1 MIYNN
6 KEILSIKIF
15 IFLIK
20 TNLIKLITFS
30 FFVSLLAANNVS
42 AKYFSINFNLFLTF
56 SIKNLVKKLGRIC
69 PPLPSNSAITS
80 YPKVFL
86 F

>member
-20 TNLIKLITFS
+20 TNLIKLITF
-30 FFVSLLAANNVS
+30 FVSLLATNSVS
-42 AKYFSINFNLFLTF
+42 GKYFSINFNLFLIF
-56 SIKNLVKKLGRIC
+56 SIKK
-69 PPLPSNSAITS
+69 PS
-80 YPKVFL
+80 
-86 F
+86 